1 LEKTSLPSC
10 VESVSQLVREE
21 ARILLVELI
30 GKSEQAVLIEERAH
44 AEKQIDEFFV
54 DAPQLFR
61 VQ

>member
-1 LEKTSLPSC
+1 M
-10 VESVSQLVREE
+10 REE

-44 AEKQIDEFFV
+44 AEKQIDESFV